1 MSLRKDSRPASA
13 GSVRWNLSEWSLRHL
28 QGLVSSYHRR
38 AILWMQHVA
47 RSFLFS
53 GIGPS
58 HGGWI
63 AWRAESLTFRWQV
76 FRSGDREN
84 RIQDGHGQCFSCWV
98 FRFLSV
104 VASFISWFENVGK
117 VKWFPLV
124 YHNFI
129 LILLRH
135 FSTPPTSIIVM
146 LPCKSIRWWALTFS
160 QRKDK

>member
-84 RIQDGHGQCFSCWV
+84 RIQDGHGQNASLVDFTDMFYRGFFRKLVWNDGNVFGVPDSEYDNFS
-98 FRFLSV
+98 S
-104 VASFISWFENVGK
+104 SI
-117 VKWFPLV
+117 P
-124 YHNFI
+124 
-129 LILLRH
+129 RH
-135 FSTPPTSIIVM
+135 TTSFSTLPTSRT
-146 LPCKSIRWWALTFS
+146 KFSRWLTKAHVS
-160 QRKDK
+160 GH